1 MAKSGASGEA
11 WMRAVSAKD
20 AKYNFGKLIDLARA
34 APIAVTKYDR
44 AVVVVMAAEEYAR
57 LTHRAIRL
65 APKQKSATRTKR
77 PEKMAAP

>member
-1 MAKSGASGEA
+1 
-11 WMRAVSAKD
+11 MRAVSAKD

-57 LTHRAIRL
+57 LTNRAIRL
-65 APKQKSATRTKR
+65 APKAKPASGAKR
-77 PEKMAAP
+77 PVKGAAP